1 MRRTATTCE
10 PCEVASSHPSLVVAA
25 RSAIAPLRSTDGT
38 SADGTSADGISVDR
52 RRVLVGITGA
62 PAAGKSTLASSLAA
76 DYRNTDGPDTAIA
89 VGMDG
94 FHVANSEL
102 ARLGLASRKG
112 APETFDAYG
121 FVALLRRLRAA
132 DEPIVYVPS
141 YSRTLHES
149 IGGVIPVP
157 ASTEVIVVEGNYLL
171 LDTEP
176 WRRVRDLLD
185 FVIYLDTPAGI
196 RLPSLLRRQRSR
208 GLDRDAAHDW
218 VYRSDEANADL
229 VAGTRDRADVI
240 LRRGA

>member
-1 MRRTATTCE
+1 MIVGPHVARLDSSGRVCSRDATCE
-10 PCEVASSHPSLVVAA
+10 PCDVVSSHPSLVVAA
-25 RSAIAPLRSTDGT
+25 RTAVAPLRSP
-38 SADGTSADGISVDR
+38 DR
-52 RRVLVGITGA
+52 RRIMIGITGA

-76 DYRNTDGPDTAIA
+76 DFRLDGGPDAAVA

-94 FHVANSEL
+94 YHLANSEL
-102 ARLGLASRKG
+102 DRLGVASRKG

-132 DEPIVYVPS
+132 EEPIVYVPS

-149 IGGVIPVP
+149 IGGVVPVK
-157 ASTEVIVVEGNYLL
+157 ADVEVIVVEGNYLL
-171 LDTEP
+171 LDKEP
-176 WRRVRDLLD
+176 WDHVRELLD
-185 FVIYLDTPAGI
+185 LAIYLDTAAGI

-229 VAGTRDRADVI
+229 VASTRDRADLI

>member
-1 MRRTATTCE
+1 VVTSH
-10 PCEVASSHPSLVVAA
+10 PGLVASARASIAPIVAA
-25 RSAIAPLRSTDGT
+25 APGH
-38 SADGTSADGISVDR
+38 
-52 RRVLVGITGA
+52 RVLVGITGA

-76 DYRNTDGPDTAIA
+76 DFRATGGPNAAIA

-102 ARLGLASRKG
+102 ARLDLTSRKG

-132 DEPIVYVPS
+132 DEPVVYCPS

-149 IGGVIPVP
+149 IGGAIAVP
-157 ASTEVIVVEGNYLL
+157 AAVEVIVVEGNYLL
-171 LDTEP
+171 LDAEP
-176 WRRVRDLLD
+176 WRVVRELLD
-185 FVIYLDTPAGI
+185 IVIYLDTPSGV

-229 VAGTRDRADVI
+229 VVATRDRADVV
-240 LRRGA
+240 LKRGS